1 LVVLGMGG
9 LIVAHVLLF
18 PLFVCLFCSEH
29 LLLPSC
35 CVQLGLAQ
43 CTLPMDYFFGRS
55 VADGE
60 TRWKTRKKK
69 VVSRTRRAEIEA
81 SGVR

>member
-1 LVVLGMGG
+1 
-9 LIVAHVLLF
+9 
-18 PLFVCLFCSEH
+18 
-29 LLLPSC
+29 
-35 CVQLGLAQ
+35 
-43 CTLPMDYFFGRS
+43 MDYFFGRS

>member
-1 LVVLGMGG
+1 LVVLGIGG

-18 PLFVCLFCSEH
+18 PLFVCLFWFAH

-43 CTLPMDYFFGRS
+43 CTLPMNYFLGRS
-55 VADGE
+55 VE
-60 TRWKTRKKK
+60 EKKEK
-69 VVSRTRRAEIEA
+69 VVRRTRRAEIEA
-81 SGVR
+81 SEVR

>member
-1 LVVLGMGG
+1 LIVLGIGG

-18 PLFVCLFCSEH
+18 PLFVCLFCFEH

-43 CTLPMDYFFGRS
+43 CTLPMNYFLGRS
-55 VADGE
+55 VE
-60 TRWKTRKKK
+60 EKKER

-81 SGVR
+81 SEVRRGEAR